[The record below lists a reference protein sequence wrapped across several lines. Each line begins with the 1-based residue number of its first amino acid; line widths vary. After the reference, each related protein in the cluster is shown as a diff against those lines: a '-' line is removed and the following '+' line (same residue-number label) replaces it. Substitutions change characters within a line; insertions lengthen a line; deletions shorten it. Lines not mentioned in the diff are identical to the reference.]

1 MAKDVIF
8 DIVTQLCMDLHYC
21 HHPSSTAGDV
31 VLHRDLKPENSKP
44 LLDL

>member
-8 DIVTQLCMDLHYC
+8 DIVTQLCMGLHYC

-31 VLHRDLKPENSKP
+31 VLHRDLKPENSEP